1 MNIKQKCLDIVNID
15 RQLSVVLNTNYEV
28 KTFNGRYFM
37 WVEDEKEWYM
47 TVEGWAMKD
56 MLVPIA
62 VN

>member
-15 RQLSVVLNTNYEV
+15 RQLSVVLDAKYEV

-37 WVEDEKEWYM
+37 WVEDEKEWYIA
-47 TVEGWAMKD
+47 VENWTMED